1 MNIAQIVRLALLII
15 TFGIM
20 CLILLDR
27 KFSMKKTL
35 IIYGGFVTLSI
46 VINALIWFLFG
57 WRTYSILYAL
67 VTNGCSTVALFL
79 LSKRKNFSVIFT
91 MLTATVCTN
100 IPATAASYIRLE
112 TGCSIWTE
120 ILIRTVVSLPI
131 IIILYRYLRP
141 FYLQMLT
148 VMKKGWGYL
157 CLIPGSYY
165 IIVIVNSIDLPLVP
179 EEYRPIFFNFL
190 LALLITV
197 VSYGVIFAL
206 FGTIIREAK
215 MRDEGQLLKIQMQAM
230 ERHFDILKESD
241 ESVRIRHH
249 DLRHYIAEIKVLIE
263 SGNTQE
269 ALYVLGNVEEQNEN
283 SSIPSYCNNPTVNAI
298 LAYYIQ
304 KAQHEGITVEADCRL
319 PERLSVEP
327 SELAMVLA
335 NAIENAI
342 NACCKL
348 PEGVERFI
356 RIKTVPFPQLAVE
369 ITNSYT
375 GTVEFNENGQPVSTE
390 IGHGLGSK
398 SIAAFAKRHDGIVE
412 YSTDGSLF
420 RLRLLVGA

>member
-1 MNIAQIVRLALLII
+1 MNIAQIIRLALLII
-15 TFGIM
+15 IFNSM

-35 IIYGGFVTLSI
+35 IIYGEFVALSI
-46 VINALIWFLFG
+46 VINSLILFFFG
-57 WRTYSILYAL
+57 WRTFSILYAL
-67 VTNGCSTVALFL
+67 VTNGCSAIALFL

-100 IPATAASYIRLE
+100 VPATVATYVRLE
-112 TGCSIWTE
+112 TGCSIWME
-120 ILIRTVVSLPI
+120 ILIRTVISLPI
-131 IIILYRYLRP
+131 IIVLYRYLRP

-148 VMKKGWGYL
+148 IMKKGWGYL
-157 CLIPGSYY
+157 CLIPGLYY
-165 IIVIVNSIDLPLVP
+165 IIVIVNSIDLPLAP

-190 LALLITV
+190 LSLLITV
-197 VSYGVIFAL
+197 VAYSVIFAL

-215 MRDEGQLLKIQMQAM
+215 MRDERQLLKIQMQAM
-230 ERHFDILKESD
+230 ERHSDILKEGD
-241 ESVRIRHH
+241 ETVRIHHH
-249 DLRHYIAEIKVLIE
+249 DLMHYIAEIKGLIE
-263 SGNTQE
+263 SGSTQE
-269 ALYVLGNVEEQNEN
+269 ALHVLGSFEEQNEN
-283 SSIPSYCNNPTVNAI
+283 AAIPSYCNNPTVNAI
-298 LAYYIQ
+298 LAYYMQ
-304 KAQHEGITVEADCRL
+304 KAQHEGIIVEADCGL
-319 PERLSVEP
+319 PEKLPAEP

-342 NACCKL
+342 HACCML
-348 PEGVERFI
+348 PEGMERLI
-356 RIKTVPFPQLAVE
+356 RIKTVPFPQLAIE

-375 GTVEFNENGQPVSTE
+375 GTVEFDENGQPISTE

-420 RLRLLVGA
+420 RLRLLVGT